1 MKVLY
6 NFFVFA
12 TSQLLPIV
20 ALFNKKLK
28 LFVEGRKE
36 SFSKIREIKNENV
49 IWFHVASLGEFE
61 QARPIIEELKKKH
74 DRYKIL
80 VTFFSPSGYEVRKNY
95 TLADVICYL
104 PLDSK
109 ANARK
114 FIKSN

>member
-49 IWFHVASLGEFE
+49 IWFHVASLGEF
-61 QARPIIEELKKKH
+61 
-74 DRYKIL
+74 
-80 VTFFSPSGYEVRKNY
+80 
-95 TLADVICYL
+95 
-104 PLDSK
+104 
-109 ANARK
+109 
-114 FIKSN
+114 